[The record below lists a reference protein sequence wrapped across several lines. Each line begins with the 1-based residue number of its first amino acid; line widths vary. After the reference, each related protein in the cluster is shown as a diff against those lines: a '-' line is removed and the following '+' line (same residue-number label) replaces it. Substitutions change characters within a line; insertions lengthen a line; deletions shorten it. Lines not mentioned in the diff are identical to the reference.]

1 MLHCAS
7 DLREHSTAPIATER
21 GLVAALRLDKLA
33 AATKA
38 PIDLGNTWKRF
49 FSRHNSWRHH
59 NTSRRLRLIFR
70 AAGALGLGLALTAQ
84 GFGQT
89 PSDEHKS
96 HHPSGQNSAAQMRPG
111 ASQTANPGA
120 KTGDGDGMGDMMR
133 EMRAPPPKELYPSLM
148 ELPSSL
154 PSEKRDELKQRARD
168 RITAGRKLLNDAIE
182 ALSRSAAGEDV
193 PSIEQATTRLR
204 QGLEQFES
212 GLAVHQALVGG
223 KPPRSIALEWFRREM
238 RMATPGLAEAPRR
251 LFGLSWFHYVTIFIL
266 LTFATTMVWMWI
278 RRMNRAEA
286 LAANLTSAKQTVS
299 STPIRQQTV
308 GPGGTETLAPE
319 PQAPGGAIASTAYKV
334 IAPAALPAG
343 RWSGQL
349 RVAQIFQETIEVR
362 TFRLMHPAGGD
373 LPFVFQPG
381 QFLTVLVT
389 IEGRELRRSYSIS
402 SSPCCR
408 SWCEITVKH
417 APQGSVSGFLHEQIK
432 ANDLIGASGPYGK
445 FSFRGTESPS
455 IVLIAGGVGITPL
468 MSALRYLT
476 DQSWSGG
483 IFLIYAGAT
492 LKDLIF
498 REELEYLVRR
508 HPNLHTTFVLS
519 NETSA
524 DWTGPRG
531 YITKELLLQ
540 AVPDLGSRRVHLCG
554 PLPMMQAVTRILD
567 EIGVPSDQ
575 VKTETF
581 LGPEPMPPPPTVGL
595 VSAPPAPGLAVPV
608 CSFVRSGKAAPLP
621 PGKTV
626 LEASEDVGVNIEY
639 SCRQGYCGVCKTKL
653 VSGQVAMAIEDGL
666 SPDDKAAQLIL
677 ACQAKAATDIAVE
690 A

>member
-1 MLHCAS
+1 MFHCAS
-7 DLREHSTAPIATER
+7 DLRQHSTVPRATER
-21 GLVAALRLDKLA
+21 GLGAALPLDKLA
-33 AATKA
+33 AASKA
-38 PIDLGNTWKRF
+38 PIDLGNTWERF
-49 FSRHNSWRHH
+49 FGRRNSWRHRKS
-59 NTSRRLRLIFR
+59 SRRFRLIFR
-70 AAGALGLGLALTAQ
+70 AAGALGLGLALTVP
-84 GFGQT
+84 GFGQM
-89 PSDEHKS
+89 PAEEHKS
-96 HHPSGQNSAAQMRPG
+96 HHPSGQNIPGQTRPG
-111 ASQTANPGA
+111 ASQPVSPG
-120 KTGDGDGMGDMMR
+120 TGAGSGDGMGDMMR

-168 RITAGRKLLNDAIE
+168 RMTAGRKLLSDGIE
-182 ALSRSAAGEDV
+182 ALSRSAADDDV
-193 PSIEQATTRLR
+193 PGIEQATARLR
-204 QGLEQFES
+204 QGLAQFES

-238 RMATPGLAEAPRR
+238 RMETPGLAEAPRGV
-251 LFGLSWFHYVTIFIL
+251 FGLSWFHYVTIFIL

-286 LAANLTSAKQTVS
+286 LAANLTSAKQAVPA
-299 STPIRQQTV
+299 TPIRQETEA
-308 GPGGTETLAPE
+308 PGGTETLAAE
-319 PQAPGGAIASTAYKV
+319 QQTPGGATASTAYKV
-334 IAPAALPAG
+334 VAPAALPAG

-349 RVAQIFQETIEVR
+349 RVAQIFQETVEVR

-381 QFLTVLVT
+381 QFLTVSVT

-408 SWCEITVKH
+408 GWCEITVKH
-417 APQGSVSGFLHEQIK
+417 APHGSVSGFLHEQIK

-483 IFLIYAGAT
+483 IFLIYACAT
-492 LKDLIF
+492 LKDIIF

-508 HPNLHTTFVLS
+508 HPNLHVSFVLS
-519 NETSA
+519 DETSA
-524 DWTGPRG
+524 DWIGPRG

-540 AVPDLGSRRVHLCG
+540 TVPDLGSRRVHLCG
-554 PLPMMQAVTRILD
+554 PLPMMQAVTRILG

-581 LGPEPMPPPPTVGL
+581 LGPEPTPPPHTGGP

-608 CSFVRSGKAAPLP
+608 CSFVRSGKTAPLP
-621 PGKTV
+621 ADKTV

-653 VSGQVAMAIEDGL
+653 LSGQVAMAVEDGL
-666 SPDDKAAQLIL
+666 SLEDKAAQLIL